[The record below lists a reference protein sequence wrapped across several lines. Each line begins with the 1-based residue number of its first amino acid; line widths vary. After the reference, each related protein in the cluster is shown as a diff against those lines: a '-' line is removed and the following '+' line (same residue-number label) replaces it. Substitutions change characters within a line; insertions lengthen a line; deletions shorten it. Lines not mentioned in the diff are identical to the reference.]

1 MCEIDPVQVGRRD
14 SLNSKS
20 MILVNIDRSTDCQ
33 VFFFVEGGSD
43 FMITL
48 LKTKS
53 ISIDY

>member
-1 MCEIDPVQVGRRD
+1 MCEIDPVLASRRD

-20 MILVNIDRSTDCQ
+20 MILVNIDRSKDCR
-33 VFFFVEGGSD
+33 VFFFVGGSD

-53 ISIDY
+53 MSIDY